1 MLRTALLI
9 SLVLG
14 VASPV
19 CAQSWRGPEPVRA
32 SYTMDE
38 YVEVRRPLITKRKFT
53 PEEKAQADKLISTIN
68 SMLKKKELV
77 PSALLE
83 QLALLAETGDRN
95 AMKAMM
101 LGYRGAA
108 AVSPLPADIPDIMS
122 STPNGKLAGLWA
134 MMLWKEGDH
143 SKEVSQGIDGCW
155 RANNPPPGQ
164 CGYTVKAKDDFR
176 NVFNLH
182 WTEGKGPPKDVVF
195 TEYSLRPSPEKQKE
209 RFDKFLAHRR
219 NGGEYTSAEYMWAE
233 VWAKREGGEYPA
245 MLEAAQRAGYTLS
258 VSRDA
263 VRAVNAKMERDEQVA
278 KWDKLQAQRLQAK
291 AEGGKLSTAE
301 EADWINLSH
310 TLGGKYLVPFA
321 SENVLMFAMT
331 IDSLCSGDS
340 GPVCQRQRQL
350 YQYRAE
356 AALSEHNIREGIMRS
371 MTLGGRG
378 DVSVRSYDSSG
389 NYLGTT
395 TMPAWQADIA
405 GAH

>member
-1 MLRTALLI
+1 MLRAALLI

-19 CAQSWRGPEPVRA
+19 CAQAPEPVRA
-32 SYTMDE
+32 AYTMDE
-38 YVEVRRPLITKRKFT
+38 YVEVRRPVITKRKFT

-68 SMLKKKELV
+68 AMLKKKELV

-101 LGYRGAA
+101 AGYRGAA

-122 STPNGKLAGLWA
+122 STPNEKLAGLWG

-143 SKEVSQGIDGCW
+143 SKDVSKAIDGCW
-155 RANNPPPGQ
+155 MRDNPPPGF
-164 CGYTVKAKDDFR
+164 CGYTVKAKDDFED
-176 NVFNLH
+176 VFKAH
-182 WTEGKGPPKDVVF
+182 WAYGKGEPKNVVF

-209 RFDKFLAHRR
+209 RFDKFVAHLR
-219 NGGEYTSAEYMWAE
+219 GGGDYTSPEYMWAE
-233 VWAKREGGEYPA
+233 VWAKREGGEYSA
-245 MLEAAQRAGYTLS
+245 MLETA
-258 VSRDA
+258 SRDGSQA
-263 VRAVNAKMERDEQVA
+263 SASRKSVQAINAKMERDEQIA
-278 KWDKLQAQRLQAK
+278 KWDKLQAQRLQAR
-291 AEGGKLSTAE
+291 AGGGALSTAE

-310 TLGGKYLVPFA
+310 RLGGKYLVPFA

-371 MTLGGRG
+371 MTLGGGG